1 MIGLG
6 TLINT
11 ATVLV
16 GGTVGI
22 AMGNKIPDRVRTIV
36 VQVIGMLT
44 IGLGLSDLLKTHNM
58 VFPLLGMVFGAVI
71 GEVLRIEDRLEGIG
85 EIIRKRF
92 AKRQDPG
99 PFISGFVTASLL
111 FCIGPLTILGA
122 IQDASG
128 ATIGTNPTQLFSVGS
143 AGNYEL
149 TITDFC
155 GNSDSSLFLITEPPA
170 IVFVGPQDLCTGI
183 DSEVLVSGG
192 LEPYVFA
199 PSAPAA
205 FFVNAI
211 TNSVFGTAG
220 GTYDMT
226 VTDACNQSGVVP
238 FILTVCDTE
247 EPNILLINADEYDNE
262 SFIIKGLES
271 FPNSQLRIYN
281 RWGGLMYES
290 LNYSNDNP
298 WNGTDVED
306 GVYFWIFNRSDGIS
320 REGYVHVM
328 HKKP

>member
-1 MIGLG
+1 VIGLG

-71 GEVLRIEDRLEGIG
+71 GEVLRIEDRLEGLG

-128 ATIGTNPTQLFSVGS
+128 ATPQL
-143 AGNYEL
+143 Y
-149 TITDFC
+149 
-155 GNSDSSLFLITEPPA
+155 
-170 IVFVGPQDLCTGI
+170 
-183 DSEVLVSGG
+183 
-192 LEPYVFA
+192 
-199 PSAPAA
+199 
-205 FFVNAI
+205 
-211 TNSVFGTAG
+211 
-220 GTYDMT
+220 
-226 VTDACNQSGVVP
+226 
-238 FILTVCDTE
+238 
-247 EPNILLINADEYDNE
+247 
-262 SFIIKGLES
+262 IIKGTLDGFMSVIFGAIHGVGVLFSAVSVFIVQGTLTLFGTSLDSLLNDRMRVEL
-271 FPNSQLRIYN
+271 FAT
-281 RWGGLMYES
+281 GGLAVMAIGLNLLEIKKIRLGS
-290 LNYSNDNP
+290 LLPGLIITPILVKLFAD
-298 WNGTDVED
+298 GT
-306 GVYFWIFNRSDGIS
+306 GLLR
-320 REGYVHVM
+320 
-328 HKKP
+328 

>member
-44 IGLGLSDLLKTHNM
+44 IGLGPSDLLKTHNM

-71 GEVLRIEDRLEGIG
+71 GEISRIEDRLEGIG

-128 ATIGTNPTQLFSVGS
+128 ATPQL
-143 AGNYEL
+143 Y
-149 TITDFC
+149 
-155 GNSDSSLFLITEPPA
+155 
-170 IVFVGPQDLCTGI
+170 
-183 DSEVLVSGG
+183 
-192 LEPYVFA
+192 
-199 PSAPAA
+199 
-205 FFVNAI
+205 
-211 TNSVFGTAG
+211 
-220 GTYDMT
+220 
-226 VTDACNQSGVVP
+226 
-238 FILTVCDTE
+238 
-247 EPNILLINADEYDNE
+247 
-262 SFIIKGLES
+262 IIKGTLDGFMS
-271 FPNSQLRIYN
+271 VIFGAIHGVGVLFSAVSVFIVQGTLTLFGTRLDSLLNDRMRIELFAT
-281 RWGGLMYES
+281 GGLAVMAIGLNLLEIKKIRLGS
-290 LNYSNDNP
+290 LLPGLIITPILVKLFAD
-298 WNGTDVED
+298 GT
-306 GVYFWIFNRSDGIS
+306 GLLR
-320 REGYVHVM
+320 
-328 HKKP
+328 

>member
-71 GEVLRIEDRLEGIG
+71 GEILRIEDRLEGIG

-128 ATIGTNPTQLFSVGS
+128 ATPQL
-143 AGNYEL
+143 Y
-149 TITDFC
+149 
-155 GNSDSSLFLITEPPA
+155 
-170 IVFVGPQDLCTGI
+170 
-183 DSEVLVSGG
+183 
-192 LEPYVFA
+192 
-199 PSAPAA
+199 
-205 FFVNAI
+205 
-211 TNSVFGTAG
+211 
-220 GTYDMT
+220 
-226 VTDACNQSGVVP
+226 
-238 FILTVCDTE
+238 
-247 EPNILLINADEYDNE
+247 
-262 SFIIKGLES
+262 IIKGTLDGFMS
-271 FPNSQLRIYN
+271 VIFGAIHGAGVLFSAVSVFIVQGTLTLFGTRLDSLLNDRMRIELFAT
-281 RWGGLMYES
+281 GGLAVMAIGLNLLEIKKIRLGS
-290 LNYSNDNP
+290 LLPGLIITPVLVKLFAD
-298 WNGTDVED
+298 GT
-306 GVYFWIFNRSDGIS
+306 GFLR
-320 REGYVHVM
+320 
-328 HKKP
+328 